1 MLALAAVGSCVGEGG
16 AISDHVVDHDE
27 LTAEADGQVETLVV
41 EFAPDGLRDAAAR
54 VEELLEAGDEAALD
68 EVMRETHPADIAALL
83 GVLSHDLWP
92 PLIGRLAIDR
102 ISDLMEELPDHLR
115 DDLAEHL
122 QPDQLTD
129 ALEEMASD
137 DAADVIADLPE
148 NVARGVI
155 QALPRQDR
163 REVEALLAYPEDT
176 AGGLMQMEL
185 VSISE
190 TATVGQVVD
199 AIRSG
204 WEDVGEVFFVYV
216 VDDDDRL
223 VGVLNLGALLLAPN
237 HRPIHDLMKTRIH
250 AVNPDEDQESVA
262 QLFKRYD
269 LVALP
274 VIDGDG
280 RLLGRIL
287 HDDVVDVLQ
296 EEADEDIMHM
306 AGATAGE
313 PELVYTDQ
321 LLRIAGVRLPWLLA
335 TLVGLAV
342 PAMLTWGFQI
352 TFPHMETLVPFVLV
366 IGAMGG
372 NVGSQSATIVVRG
385 FATGRVDF
393 QNLGHFLYK
402 ELVVS
407 TLMGIACGA
416 LSGLVS
422 HLWHGNFR
430 LSATVAISMFVAII
444 ASAILG
450 VLVPYFFRLV
460 NIDPAIAAGPAVTT
474 IDDIVAI
481 GIYYL
486 VAILLITG

>member
-1 MLALAAVGSCVGEGG
+1 MSETAGEPLG
-16 AISDHVVDHDE
+16 VD
-27 LTAEADGQVETLVV
+27 
-41 EFAPDGLRDAAAR
+41 FAPDGLRDAASR
-54 VEELLEAGDEAALD
+54 VEDLIEAGDAAALD
-68 EVMRETHPADIAALL
+68 EVVKGTHAADLAALL
-83 GVLSHDLWP
+83 GVLAHELWP
-92 PLIGRLAIDR
+92 VLLNRLDIAR

-122 QPDQLTD
+122 LPQQLSD
-129 ALEEMASD
+129 AVEEMASD
-137 DAADVIADLPE
+137 DAADVIADLPDD
-148 NVARGVI
+148 VAADVI
-155 QALPRQDR
+155 EALPREDR
-163 REVEALLAYPEDT
+163 HEVQALLAYDEDS
-176 AGGLMQMEL
+176 AGGLMQTEL

-190 TATVGQVVD
+190 HASVD
-199 AIRSG
+199 EAVAVLRSAK
-204 WEDVGEVFFVYV
+204 EDVGEIFFVYV
-216 VDDDDRL
+216 VDEENRL
-223 VGVLNLGALLLAPN
+223 VGVLNLGALLLFRGD
-237 HRPIHDLMKTRIH
+237 RPIGDLMKTKIQ

-262 QLFKRYD
+262 RIFQRYD

-274 VIDGDG
+274 VVDSDG

-287 HDDVVDVLQ
+287 HDDIVDVLQ

-321 LLRIAGVRLPWLLA
+321 LFRIAGVRLPWLLA
-335 TLVGLAV
+335 TLAGLAV
-342 PAMLTWGFQI
+342 PAVLTRGFQVS
-352 TFPHMETLVPFVLV
+352 FPHMDALVPFVLV

-393 QNLGHFLYK
+393 QNLGHFLFK

-407 TLMGIACGA
+407 SLMGLACGV

-422 HLWHGNFR
+422 QLWYGDPW
-430 LSATVAISMFVAII
+430 LSLTVAISMTVAIV

-460 NIDPAIAAGPAVTT
+460 KIDPAIAAGPAVTT

-481 GIYYL
+481 GIYYA
-486 VAILLITG
+486 VALALITT

>member
-1 MLALAAVGSCVGEGG
+1 MTDPLIDQPQTDNATDASGDALT
-16 AISDHVVDHDE
+16 VD
-27 LTAEADGQVETLVV
+27 
-41 EFAPDGLRDAAAR
+41 FAPDGLRDAASR
-54 VEELLEAGDEAALD
+54 VEGLIAAGDATALD
-68 EVMRETHPADIAALL
+68 ELVSGTHPADLAALL
-83 GVLSHDLWP
+83 RVLSHDLWP
-92 PLIGRLAIDR
+92 HLLSRLDIAR
-102 ISDLMEELPDHLR
+102 ISDVMEELPDHLR

-122 QPDQLTD
+122 HPEQLTD
-129 ALEEMASD
+129 ALGEMASD

-148 NVARGVI
+148 RVARGVI
-155 QALPRQDR
+155 RALPRQDR
-163 REVEALLAYPEDT
+163 REVEALLAYPEDS

-190 TATVGQVVD
+190 DASVNEVVE
-199 AIRSG
+199 AIRS
-204 WEDVGEVFFVYV
+204 ERDEVGEVFFVYV
-216 VDDDDRL
+216 VDADDRL
-223 VGVLNLGALLLAPN
+223 VGVLNLGALLLA
-237 HRPIHDLMKTRIH
+237 RGDRAIRDLMKTKIH
-250 AVNPDEDQESVA
+250 AVTPEEDQESVA
-262 QLFKRYD
+262 RIFKRYD

-274 VIDGDG
+274 VVDAEG
-280 RLLGRIL
+280 RLLGRIM

-321 LLRIAGVRLPWLLA
+321 LFRIAGVRLPWLLA
-335 TLVGLAV
+335 TLAGLAV
-342 PAMLTWGFQI
+342 PAVLTRGFQVS
-352 TFPHMETLVPFVLV
+352 FPHMDALVPFVLV

-393 QNLGHFLYK
+393 RNLGHFLFK

-407 TLMGIACGA
+407 SLMGLACGV

-422 HLWHGNFR
+422 QVWHGDLR
-430 LSATVAISMFVAII
+430 LSATVGISMFVAII

-450 VLVPYFFRLV
+450 VLVPFFFRLV
-460 NIDPAIAAGPAVTT
+460 KIDPAIAAGPAVTT

-481 GIYYL
+481 AIYYV
-486 VAILLITG
+486 VAILLITA

>member
-1 MLALAAVGSCVGEGG
+1 MTDPSIDQVQR
-16 AISDHVVDHDE
+16 DD
-27 LTAEADGQVETLVV
+27 TAEAVAETLIVD
-41 EFAPDGLRDAAAR
+41 FAPDGLRDAASR
-54 VEELLEAGDEAALD
+54 VEDLIEDGDEVALD
-68 EVMRETHPADIAALL
+68 ELVRGTHPADLAALL
-83 GVLSHDLWP
+83 GVLSHELWP
-92 PLIGRLAIDR
+92 PLLKRLDIAR

-122 QPDQLTD
+122 LPQQLTE
-129 ALEEMASD
+129 AVEEMASD

-148 NVARGVI
+148 DVAQDVI
-155 QALPRQDR
+155 EAMSRKDR
-163 REVEALLAYPEDT
+163 REVETLLAYPEDS
-176 AGGLMQMEL
+176 AGGLMQTEL
-185 VSISE
+185 VSIYEHS
-190 TATVGQVVD
+190 TVDEVVSVL
-199 AIRSG
+199 RSLTEG
-204 WEDVGEVFFVYV
+204 VGEIFFVYV
-216 VDDDDRL
+216 VDDEGRL
-223 VGVLNLGALLLAPN
+223 VGVLNLGALLLFKGD
-237 HRPIHDLMKTRIH
+237 RRIRDLMKTKIH
-250 AVNPDEDQESVA
+250 VVNPEEDQESVA
-262 QLFKRYD
+262 RIFKRYD

-274 VIDGDG
+274 VVDEDG

-321 LLRIAGVRLPWLLA
+321 LFRIAGVRLPWLLA
-335 TLVGLAV
+335 TLAGLAI
-342 PAMLTWGFQI
+342 PAVLIRGFQI
-352 TFPHMETLVPFVLV
+352 TFPHMEALVPFVLV

-393 QNLGHFLYK
+393 QNLGHFLFK

-407 TLMGIACGA
+407 TLMGLACGV
-416 LSGLVS
+416 LSGAVS
-422 HLWHGNFR
+422 MVWHGDLR
-430 LSATVAISMFVAII
+430 LSLTVGISMFVAII

-460 NIDPAIAAGPAVTT
+460 KIDPAIAAGPAVTT

-481 GIYYL
+481 GIYYV
-486 VAILLITG
+486 VAILLITA

>member
-1 MLALAAVGSCVGEGG
+1 MTDPLIDQTQVDDTTEATGDAL
-16 AISDHVVDHDE
+16 
-27 LTAEADGQVETLVV
+27 TV
-41 EFAPDGLRDAAAR
+41 EFAPDGLRDAASK
-54 VEELLEAGDEAALD
+54 VSNLIEDGDESALD
-68 EVMRETHPADIAALL
+68 EVVRGTHPADLAALL
-83 GVLSHDLWP
+83 GVLPHELWP
-92 PLIGRLAIDR
+92 PLLTRLDIAR
-102 ISDLMEELPDHLR
+102 ISDVMEELPDHLR

-122 QPDQLTD
+122 LPQQLTD
-129 ALEEMASD
+129 VVEEMASD

-148 NVARGVI
+148 DVAADVI
-155 QALPRQDR
+155 EALPREDR
-163 REVEALLAYPEDT
+163 HEVQTLLAYPEDT
-176 AGGLMQMEL
+176 AGGLMQTEL

-190 TATVGQVVD
+190 HATVDQAVGVL
-199 AIRSG
+199 RSAK
-204 WEDVGEVFFVYV
+204 EDVGEIFFVYV
-216 VDDDDRL
+216 VDDENRL
-223 VGVLNLGALLLAPN
+223 VGVLNLGALLLFRGD
-237 HRPIHDLMKTRIH
+237 RPIRELMKTKIR
-250 AVNPDEDQESVA
+250 AVNPEEDQESVA
-262 QLFKRYD
+262 RMFKRYD

-274 VIDGDG
+274 VVDIDG

-306 AGATAGE
+306 AGATTAE

-321 LLRIAGVRLPWLLA
+321 LFRIAGMRLPWLLA
-335 TLVGLAV
+335 TLAGLAV
-342 PAMLTWGFQI
+342 PAVLTSGFQI
-352 TFPHMETLVPFVLV
+352 SFPHMKELVPFVLV

-393 QNLGHFLYK
+393 QNLGHFLFK

-407 TLMGIACGA
+407 SLMGLACA
-416 LSGLVS
+416 VLSGVVS
-422 HLWHGNFR
+422 QLWHGDLR

-450 VLVPYFFRLV
+450 VLVPFFFRLV

-486 VAILLITG
+486 VAILLITT